1 MRRAFICAKPT
12 LASAIVI
19 KVLRTGRFIASSTFV
34 FFQHRHPLPY
44 ILIKPRDRDEFRG

>member
-12 LASAIVI
+12 LASVIVIEVHRTILI

-34 FFQHRHPLPY
+34 FFQHRHPLP
-44 ILIKPRDRDEFRG
+44 